1 MKDLQNKKISGSQK
15 KYMQLFSDLFK
26 NKNVIKLI
34 EWHECKPPPRGH
46 AGNTK
51 YFFVAKSLHFK
62 RTVFSQERF
71 VKNFD
76 FKEVAKIKN
85 MPFFFY
91 SSIHLERNLFISS
104 YSTFETYP
112 ELS

>member
-1 MKDLQNKKISGSQK
+1 MNASHLRVVMLETQSN
-15 KYMQLFSDLFK
+15 
-26 NKNVIKLI
+26 
-34 EWHECKPPPRGH
+34 
-46 AGNTK
+46 
-51 YFFVAKSLHFK
+51 FFVAKSLHFK

-76 FKEVAKIKN
+76 FKEVAKIKD
-85 MPFFFY
+85 MQFY
-91 SSIHLERNLFISS
+91 FQSSIHLERNESISS